1 MDEIMNKVG
10 SYWLGQKANKEM
22 SSAGDDLEVRPCM
35 GQNPISSS
43 ALFSFCSFSR
53 GTFPSIFDWAWDCSV
68 ILRFSVVRFTFY
80 MFRI

>member
-43 ALFSFCSFSR
+43 ALFLFCSFLAAR
-53 GTFPSIFDWAWDCSV
+53 FLQYSIGHG
-68 ILRFSVVRFTFY
+68 IVR
-80 MFRI
+80 